1 MLTPPGTAPERPIWQ
16 SPAPPPVSVLGLH
29 ETDVTVT
36 SVFTAINRVRA
47 CEALWLGALTRAV
60 VLAETAVA
68 VAVKVA
74 LVKPAPIVT
83 DGGTVRLVLDEESNT
98 RVLNG
103 AGLCRLRVQLA
114 VPGVWTIA
122 GAHTMPAFPPAAAIV
137 STVDCTTDVALA
149 NMVAMPPPAPIAA
162 VAVTVAEVP
171 PAGIRIAPGKLTCGL
186 LLERATVMPLAGAPL
201 VRETVQALDPP
212 GSTVPGLQL
221 TAARV
226 AGPLGAG

>member
-1 MLTPPGTAPERPIWQ
+1 MLTPAATAPERPIWQ
-16 SPAPPPVSVLGLH
+16 APAPPPVSVPGLH
-29 ETDVTVT
+29 ETDVTFT
-36 SVFTAINRVRA
+36 FVFTAFNRVRV
-47 CEALWLGALTRAV
+47 CEALWLGALTKAV

-74 LVKPAPIVT
+74 LVKPAPIVM
-83 DGGTVRLVLDEESNT
+83 DGGTVRLGLDEESNI

-103 AGLCRLRVQLA
+103 AGLCRLRVQL
-114 VPGVWTIA
+114 VMPGVWTVE

-137 STVDCTTDVALA
+137 STVERTTDVALA
-149 NMVAMPPPAPIAA
+149 NMFAMPPVAPIAA
-162 VAVTVAEVP
+162 VAVTVAEVL
-171 PAGIRIAPGKLTCGL
+171 PARIRIVPGKLTCWS
-186 LLERATVMPLAGAPL
+186 LEESATVMPPVGAAL

-226 AGPLGAG
+226 AGPAGAG

>member
-16 SPAPPPVSVLGLH
+16 APAPPPVSVLGLH

-74 LVKPAPIVT
+74 LVKPAPIVM
-83 DGGTVRLVLDEESNT
+83 DGGTVRLGLDEESNT

-103 AGLCRLRVQLA
+103 AGLCKLRVQLA

-186 LLERATVMPLAGAPL
+186 LLERATVMPLPGAPL
-201 VRETVQALDPP
+201 VRETVQVLDPP

>member
-1 MLTPPGTAPERPIWQ
+1 MLTPPGTGPERPIWQ
-16 SPAPPPVSVLGLH
+16 APTPPPVSVPGLH

-47 CEALWLGALTRAV
+47 CEALWLGALTKAV

-74 LVKPAPIVT
+74 LVKPAPIVM
-83 DGGTVRLVLDEESNT
+83 DGGTVRLGLDEVSNI

-114 VPGVWTIA
+114 VPGVWTVA

-137 STVDCTTDVALA
+137 STAERTTDAALA

-162 VAVTVAEVP
+162 VAVTVAEVL
-171 PAGIRIAPGKLTCGL
+171 PAGIRIAPGKLTCGAL
-186 LLERATVMPLAGAPL
+186 VESATVMPPVGAAL
-201 VRETVQALDPP
+201 VRESVQALDPP

-221 TAARV
+221 TEARV

>member
-1 MLTPPGTAPERPIWQ
+1 VPE
-16 SPAPPPVSVLGLH
+16 LH

-36 SVFTAINRVRA
+36 FVFTAINSVRA
-47 CEALWLGALTRAV
+47 CEALWLGALTKAV

-68 VAVKVA
+68 VAVNVA
-74 LVKPAPIVT
+74 LVKPAPIVM
-83 DGGTVRLVLDEESNT
+83 DGGTVRLGLDEESNI

-103 AGLCRLRVQLA
+103 AGLCRLSVQLA
-114 VPGVWTIA
+114 VPGVWTIV
-122 GAHTMPAFPPAAAIV
+122 GAHTMPAFPPAEAIV
-137 STVDCTTDVALA
+137 STADCTTDVALA
-149 NMVAMPPPAPIAA
+149 NMVAMPPVAPLAA
-162 VAVTVAEVP
+162 VAVTVAEAL

-186 LLERATVMPLAGAPL
+186 LLESATVMPPVGAAL

-226 AGPLGAG
+226 AGPAGAG